1 MFIYNRIK
9 EIDWPVP
16 LFFFSFFSPFLSL
29 FSFPPF
35 FPPSGGSCG
44 IAEIILSILLNLLI
58 YAIILM
64 ERIKEGARALIG
76 HILLSF
82 ITVNF

>member
-1 MFIYNRIK
+1 MK
-9 EIDWPVP
+9 EIAWPVP
-16 LFFFSFFSPFLSL
+16 SFFL
-29 FSFPPF
+29 F
-35 FPPSGGSCG
+35 FPPLFFPSSGGSCG

>member
-16 LFFFSFFSPFLSL
+16 FFSPFFFPL
-29 FSFPPF
+29 FSL

>member
-1 MFIYNRIK
+1 MRKAERFTL
-9 EIDWPVP
+9 PTT
-16 LFFFSFFSPFLSL
+16 
-29 FSFPPF
+29 
-35 FPPSGGSCG
+35 GS
-44 IAEIILSILLNLLI
+44 IHVALTIILSILLDLLI